1 MNVGLY
7 SGAAGMKVGE
17 DYQQLISENLSL
29 QSVPGYK
36 QTLPVFSTDL
46 AAATSKQQEAS
57 AGNPAGIKM
66 TRVVDFSQGPV
77 QPSGN
82 SYDLAIEGKGFFQ
95 VREADGSTS
104 YTRNGSFSLSPK
116 GQLQTSDGAPVLG
129 KGGSPITVDTTQAGN
144 VKIASDGTISLN
156 GVQQSTLGFAH
167 FDNPS
172 ASLQPGAYGRFT
184 AANSSDAKSGLA
196 PTDQVFQGSLEE
208 SNGNPVEQMANMIQA
223 ARIYEANSKSV
234 KAVDDMQNQL
244 ITNLGA
250 RPQG

>member
-1 MNVGLY
+1 MR
-7 SGAAGMKVGE
+7 VGE

-46 AAATSKQQEAS
+46 QAATGKQVAGTS
-57 AGNPAGIKM
+57 GNPAAITM

-82 SYDLAIEGKGFFQ
+82 PYNVAIEGKGFFE

-116 GQLQTSDGAPVLG
+116 GQLSTSDGAPVLG
-129 KGGSPITVDTTQAGN
+129 KSGSPITVDTAQAGS
-144 VKIASDGTISLN
+144 VSIASDGTISIN
-156 GVQQSTLGFAH
+156 GAQQSTLGFAH

-172 ASLQPGAYGRFT
+172 ASLQPGANGRFISK
-184 AANSSDAKSGLA
+184 NSSDAKSGLA
-196 PTDQVFQGSLEE
+196 PNDSVLQGSLEQ
-208 SNGNPVEQMANMIQA
+208 SNGNAVEQMADMIQA
-223 ARIYEANSKSV
+223 ARIYEANSKSM
-234 KAVDDMQNQL
+234 KAVDDTQNQL
-244 ITNLGA
+244 ITNLGG